1 MVNVGYLRVST
12 TEQTAGLEHQR
23 QTLLATGCTR
33 LFSELVSSVVSRPE
47 LEAALDWVR
56 EGDTFTVTRLDRLAR
71 SVTDLLRIVSRLD
84 EKRVVLRV
92 LDFGGAALDTKGP
105 TGRLILTMVGAIS
118 EFERALMLERQRAGI
133 AAAKAEGRFK
143 GRVPTA
149 RRQSSAVLKLNEE
162 GVKPALISA
171 RLGISKASVYRILA
185 SSRSSGPQAQH

>member
-33 LFSELVSSVVSRPE
+33 LFSEQVSSVASRPE

-56 EGDTFTVTRLDRLAR
+56 DGDTFTVTRLDRLAR
-71 SVTDLLRIVSRLD
+71 SVSDLLRIVSRLD
-84 EKRVVLRV
+84 EKGVVLKV

-118 EFERALMLERQRAGI
+118 EFERSLMLERQRAGI

-149 RRQSSAVLKLNEE
+149 QRQSSAVLQLLAD
-162 GVKPALISA
+162 GVKPALIAA
-171 RLGISKASVYRILA
+171 RLGMSKASVYRILA
-185 SSRSSGPQAQH
+185 KSRPLRQQTQP